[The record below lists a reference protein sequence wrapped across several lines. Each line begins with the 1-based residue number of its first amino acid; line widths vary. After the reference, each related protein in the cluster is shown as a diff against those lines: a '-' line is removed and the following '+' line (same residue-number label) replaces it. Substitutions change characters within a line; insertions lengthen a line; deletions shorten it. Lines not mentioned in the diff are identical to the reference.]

1 MATMDGYVRV
11 SRRGERDEEEST
23 EVYRAQIGAWA
34 TGHDVVIGELV
45 EDTDVSGSVAVADR
59 GLERLVRRVEEGASS
74 GIVTPHI
81 DRFGRDLIEGAL
93 ALKRIHEAGGRLV
106 APRDGFDSTS
116 PGSAL
121 IFNFRMA
128 VAQDYLDRV
137 KANWSAATSRAV
149 ADGIH
154 IACRA
159 PVGYLRADQ
168 VNPQHDA
175 RGKLIRDGRLLVDP
189 ETVPAILRAYEMRD
203 KGKSYRE
210 IDDYLYD
217 TLGRRFATSTISAVL
232 KNRAYVGEA
241 RGPGGATKADAHEAI
256 VPVELFER
264 VQSRAGTYHPRN
276 GSLASQVLL
285 AGIVTCESCGH
296 KLRTL
301 GSTNPQTGERK
312 PSYVCAQRYA
322 GGDCGAPASAR
333 ADRVDEFVT
342 ALLMENEDE
351 VTASVASA
359 AEQYLLARDA
369 VREAGTALDSWVDD
383 PTIATSIGR
392 ERFQRGM
399 LARQAALDEARRV
412 LWGLDDAGIA
422 DDSEVVYV
430 GGKPYVYEVW
440 GKDAEADRRHIR
452 RYVAGVTVAKADP
465 KRRRWQPIEE
475 RVSVQWVGAKTSA
488 GAELVAA

>member
-23 EVYRAQIGAWA
+23 EVYKAQVREWA
-34 TGHDVVIGELV
+34 GHEGVTIGELV
-45 EDTDVSGSVAVADR
+45 EDTNVSGSVEVKKR
-59 GLERLVRRVEEGASS
+59 GLELLVRRVEEGVSA
-74 GIVTPHI
+74 GVVTPHL

-121 IFNFRMA
+121 IFNLRMA
-128 VAQDYLDRV
+128 IAQDYLDRV
-137 KANWSAATSRAV
+137 KANWSAATGRAV

-154 IACRA
+154 IACCA

-168 VNPQHDA
+168 VNPQYDA
-175 RGKLIRDGRLLVDP
+175 RGKLIRDGRLLVNQ
-189 ETVPAILRAYEMRD
+189 EVAPAILRAFEMRD
-203 KGKSYRE
+203 EGHSYRE
-210 IDDYLYD
+210 IDDYLYA
-217 TLGRRFATSTISAVL
+217 TLHRRFAISTIAAVL

-264 VQSRAGTYHPRN
+264 VNARSGTYHPRN
-276 GSLASQVLL
+276 GSLAAQVLL
-285 AGIVTCESCGH
+285 SGLVTCESCGH

-301 GSTNPQTGERK
+301 GSTNPKTGERK
-312 PSYVCAQRYA
+312 ASYVCAQRYA
-322 GGDCGAPASAR
+322 GGDCAAPASAQ
-333 ADRVDEFVT
+333 ADRVDQYVT
-342 ALLMENEDE
+342 ALLVENEDE

-359 AEQYLLARDA
+359 AEHFLAAREA
-369 VREAGTALDSWVDD
+369 VREADAALDAWVDD
-383 PTIATSIGR
+383 PAIATSIGK
-392 ERFQRGM
+392 ERFQRGL

-430 GGKPYVYEVW
+430 DGKPYVYEVW
-440 GKDAEADRRHIR
+440 GKDPEADRRHIR

-475 RVSVQWVGAKTSA
+475 RVRVTWVGQEQAA
-488 GAELVAA
+488 AVA